1 VARALDGVRARAR
14 RLAHHAL
21 DATCDI
27 LLEPPA
33 RYVKTMV
40 PFRCLVPRALAL
52 AVPCIALMPPAPA
65 SAQSGAS
72 CSSVEIDAALT
83 LGLVRGS
90 VAGTLC
96 VPAGANTVQLLLH
109 GFTYGQ
115 FYWDLPFQPDTYSFV
130 RDANARGFATLNID
144 RLGNVG
150 SFQPLSAFDT
160 MDAQASVVHQVV
172 DALRDGSLGVAF
184 DNVVLVG
191 HSSGSLI
198 AYLEAGRFRDVDALV
213 ATGASHELNAVNIAT
228 RVVGQSAPALLDPK
242 FAALLLDPGYV
253 TTLPGRRGTFYQQ
266 GDVDPQIV
274 ALDEQLKQTA
284 SLEEAVTTLPDAI
297 LNVSRNINL
306 PVLTVNGELEPFF
319 CNGLLA
325 GDCSSSE
332 ALREG
337 ERPFYGPDAQ
347 VDAIVVPGAGH
358 NVTLELDAPATNA
371 AIQDWIEDQG
381 F

>member
-1 VARALDGVRARAR
+1 ML
-14 RLAHHAL
+14 LAA
-21 DATCDI
+21 
-27 LLEPPA
+27 P
-33 RYVKTMV
+33 
-40 PFRCLVPRALAL
+40 CLVPL
-52 AVPCIALMPPAPA
+52 PASMA
-65 SAQSGAS
+65 SAQSSAP
-72 CSSVEIDAALT
+72 CSSVEIDAALA

-96 VPAGANTVQLLLH
+96 VPPGATTVELLLH

-115 FYWDLPFQPDTYSFV
+115 YYWDLPFQPDTYSFV

-144 RLGNVG
+144 RLGNAG
-150 SFQPLSAFDT
+150 SFQPLSTFVT

-172 DALRDGSLGVAF
+172 EALRDGSLGVEF
-184 DNVVLVG
+184 DSVVLVG

-198 AYLEAGRFRDVDALV
+198 AYLEAGRFQDVDALV

-228 RVVGQSAPALLDPK
+228 RVLGQSAPALLDPK
-242 FAALLLDPGYV
+242 FAPLLLDPGYV
-253 TTLPGRRGTFYQQ
+253 TTLPGRRGTFYEPD
-266 GDVDPQIV
+266 DVDPQIV
-274 ALDEQLKQTA
+274 ALDEQLKQT
-284 SLEEAVTTLPDAI
+284 STLEEALTVLPDAI
-297 LNVSRNINL
+297 LNASSAINL
-306 PVLTVNGELEPFF
+306 PVLAVNGELEPFF

-332 ALREG
+332 ALRDS

-358 NVTLELDAPATNA
+358 NVTLELDAPDTNA
-371 AIQDWIEDQG
+371 AIQDWIAEQG

>member
-1 VARALDGVRARAR
+1 MNSLQANTLVRRHVAASR
-14 RLAHHAL
+14 RLA
-21 DATCDI
+21 
-27 LLEPPA
+27 
-33 RYVKTMV
+33 R
-40 PFRCLVPRALAL
+40 FGSLAL
-52 AVPCIALMPPAPA
+52 GLPCALLCSAVA
-65 SAQSGAS
+65 SAQSAPA
-72 CSSVEIDAALT
+72 CSSVEIDASLA
-83 LGLVRGS
+83 LGLVSGS

-96 VPAGANTVQLLLH
+96 VPPGATSVELLLH

-115 FYWDLPFQPDTYSFV
+115 YYWDLPFDPDTYSFV
-130 RDANARGFATLNID
+130 RAANARGFATLNID

-150 SFQPLSAFDT
+150 SFQPLSAFVT

-184 DNVVLVG
+184 ENVVLVG

-198 AYLEAGRFRDVDALV
+198 AYLEAGRFQDVDALV
-213 ATGASHELNAVNIAT
+213 ATGASHELNALNIAT
-228 RVVGQSAPALLDPK
+228 RVIGQSAPALLDPK
-242 FAALLLDPGYV
+242 FTLLLLDPGYV
-253 TTLPGRRGTFYQQ
+253 TTLPGRRDTFYEV
-266 GDVDPQIV
+266 GNADPQVI

-284 SLEEAVTTLPDAI
+284 TLEEAVTVLPDAI

-332 ALREG
+332 ALRASEQA
-337 ERPFYGPDAQ
+337 FYGPRAQ

-358 NVTLELDAPATNA
+358 DVTLELNAPETNA
-371 AIQDWIEDQG
+371 AIQDWVAAQG